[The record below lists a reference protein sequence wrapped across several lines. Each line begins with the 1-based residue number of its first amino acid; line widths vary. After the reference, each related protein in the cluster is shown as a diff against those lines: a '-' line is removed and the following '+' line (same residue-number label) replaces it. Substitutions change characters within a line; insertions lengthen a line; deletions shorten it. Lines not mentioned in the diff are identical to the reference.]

1 MIKRII
7 GYLLAG
13 LVTTLPIIL
22 TLSLFYYLI
31 SKLQEY
37 FYLQSAFLG
46 LIVIVLVLILIGY
59 FTSSYIG
66 TNLWLQLEAVL
77 MKVPLFRQFYKGIK
91 DVTTA
96 FVGTENKFSE
106 PVLVKMTDQGVYKMG
121 FITNRDIGDIIEKDS
136 AATEGETNTLISVYF
151 PLSLSL
157 SGDLFLVPL
166 QNVQMINRKSS
177 DVMQSIISG
186 GLVKIPN
193 LK

>member
-1 MIKRII
+1 MFKRLI

-13 LVTTLPIIL
+13 LVTMLPIIL

-37 FYLQSAFLG
+37 FNLQSAFLG
-46 LIVIVLVLILIGY
+46 LIVIVLTLIAIGY
-59 FTSSYIG
+59 ITSSYIG
-66 TNLWLQLEAVL
+66 TSLWLQIESVL
-77 MKVPLFRQFYKGIK
+77 MKVPFFRLFYKGIK

-106 PVLVKMTDQGVYKMG
+106 PVLVKMTDQGIYKMG
-121 FITNRDIGDIIEKDS
+121 FVTNRDIGELIEKES
-136 AATEGETNTLISVYF
+136 EAENLEVETLISVYF

-166 QNVQMINRKSS
+166 KNVQMINRKSS

-186 GLVKIPN
+186 GLVKIPDA
-193 LK
+193 K